1 MKKLNLRLGTAI
13 LAIAA
18 VLPSQAVIWR
28 NDNTDAMHLAYG
40 LNAKFSG
47 VGMISNTT
55 TGKYGTAS
63 YIGNNGTTGWFLTAD
78 HVITNG
84 QNGNFTFTRTGE
96 PGGTWAT
103 TAVHQIGTNDIA
115 IFSVANFNETV
126 TRIGIGGTATVG
138 ESIYSAG
145 VGKSGAEGAA
155 QVSDQKKRGFDTK
168 LDGLVATG
176 NYTFTGANMTYN
188 GALIND
194 RFDNPGPPDP
204 NVTALEGFGAAG
216 DSGSAYVDVLGCALG
231 VLSHGPP
238 EVYGAINKY
247 ARIDNAARDRIWE
260 LSGVPE
266 PTSMVAI
273 GIGLAALAAKRRKRN

>member
-1 MKKLNLRLGTAI
+1 MRNNLRLG
-13 LAIAA
+13 AA
-18 VLPSQAVIWR
+18 VLAFASIVPSQAVVWR
-28 NDNTDAMHLAYG
+28 ADNTDAMHLAYG
-40 LNAKFSG
+40 LNAAFTG

-55 TGKYGTAS
+55 NNTYGTAS

-84 QNGNFTFTRTGE
+84 QAGNFTFTRTGE
-96 PGGTWAT
+96 PAGTWAT
-103 TAVHQIGTNDIA
+103 TAVYQIGTNDIT

-126 TRIGIGGTATVG
+126 QKIGLGGTATVG
-138 ESIYSAG
+138 ESIKSAG
-145 VGKSGAEGAA
+145 VGKSGAESAA

-168 LDGLVATG
+168 LDGLVAVG

-204 NVTALEGFGAAG
+204 NVTALEGFGAKG
-216 DSGSAYVDVLGCALG
+216 DSGSAYIDVLGNALG
-231 VLSHGPP
+231 VLSHGPA
-238 EVYGAINKY
+238 ELYGNINKY
-247 ARIDNAARDRIWE
+247 ARIDDAARNRIWE

-266 PTSMVAI
+266 PASMTAL
-273 GIGLAALAAKRRKRN
+273 GIGLSALVARRRKKV

>member
-1 MKKLNLRLGTAI
+1 MKNVLRLGTAI
-13 LAIAA
+13 LFFAAII
-18 VLPSQAVIWR
+18 PSQAVVWR

-55 TGKYGTAS
+55 TSKYGTAS

-84 QNGNFTFTRTGE
+84 QAGNFTFTRTGE
-96 PGGTWAT
+96 PAGTWAA

-115 IFSVANFNETV
+115 IFSVANFAEAV
-126 TRIGIGGTATVG
+126 QKIGLGGTATVG
-138 ESIYSAG
+138 ESISSAG
-145 VGKSGAEGAA
+145 VGRSGAEGAA
-155 QVSDQKKRGFDTK
+155 TVSDQKKRGFDTK
-168 LDGLVATG
+168 LNGLVAVG
-176 NYTFTGANMTYN
+176 NYNFTGANMVYN

-204 NVTALEGFGAAG
+204 DVTALEGFGAAG
-216 DSGSAYVDVLGCALG
+216 DSGSAYIDVLGNSLA
-231 VLSHGPP
+231 VLSHGPA
-238 EVYGAINKY
+238 EVYGNINKY

-266 PTSMVAI
+266 PATMTALAV
-273 GIGLAALAAKRRKRN
+273 GLAALAARRRKKV